1 MSGRDLFIYDASNI
15 QDDEEAGD
23 VEFEK
28 EEVDVSIFETKC
40 IKDKLEKIF

>member
-15 QDDEEAGD
+15 QDDDEAGD

-28 EEVDVSIFETKC
+28 EEVDVSISENKYM
-40 IKDKLEKIF
+40 KKVNY